1 MIGSCGVTSKLKF
14 FHVQPQGNVVTIV
27 DGLKRLYAEKLKPLE
42 VTYRFN
48 DFASPVLVSELISV
62 LSFCFI

>member
-1 MIGSCGVTSKLKF
+1 M
-14 FHVQPQGNVVTIV
+14 VTIV

-48 DFASPVLVSELISV
+48 DFASPVLVSELIPV
-62 LSFCFI
+62 VGFYFISFFS